1 MNHKVETMDVGG
13 KRLMCFVFEEGNGVL
28 DAFFNGDVREFHD
41 GIAEQID
48 RVLSGK
54 EKEIES
60 FGNECGWLVRSDLCT
75 IVDNYALDEK
85 RNWFAVDTKVLRG
98 LIDEFVE
105 KNAEFRRAEKP
116 RDANG

>member
-60 FGNECGWLVRSDLCT
+60 FGNECGWLVRKDLCT
-75 IVDNYALDEK
+75 VVDNYALDEK
-85 RNWFAVDTKVLRG
+85 RNWVAVNTKILRD
-98 LIDEFVE
+98 LIDEFVG
-105 KNAEFRRAEKP
+105 KNAEFRRAEKS
-116 RDANG
+116 RGGNG